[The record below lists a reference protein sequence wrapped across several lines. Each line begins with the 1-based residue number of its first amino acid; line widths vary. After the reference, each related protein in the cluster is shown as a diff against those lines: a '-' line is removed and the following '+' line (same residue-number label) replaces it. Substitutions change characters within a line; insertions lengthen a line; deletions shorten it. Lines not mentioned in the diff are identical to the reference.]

1 MEQFKRILRKIFFLP
16 LLPTVLIAVFGYGL
30 VLAVAIFHI
39 EIPAIQYISYIASA
53 YALTITITGFKS
65 IIAAIKHGVKN
76 NPLTLTLM
84 KILIVKRYFTEPLFK
99 ARVSLYFGLL
109 INLAYIVMKLVS
121 GIYYRSVWLIALA
134 IYYIMLAITRVF
146 LVGYGKRY
154 SFGENLAAEL
164 RRYRLIGI
172 LLLVLNISLAVIVV
186 LVVHQNKGFE
196 YPGLLIYAMAA
207 YSFYSVT
214 LAIINIVK
222 VGRHGSPAASAARAI
237 NLVSA
242 LVSMLSLTTAM
253 IAQFGDNEQAH
264 FRQVM
269 TGCVGCGVCVGVLEL
284 ATVMILKST
293 KQLKR
298 LKINNS
304 ET

>member
-1 MEQFKRILRKIFFLP
+1 M
-16 LLPTVLIAVFGYGL
+16 
-30 VLAVAIFHI
+30 
-39 EIPAIQYISYIASA
+39 
-53 YALTITITGFKS
+53 
-65 IIAAIKHGVKN
+65 
-76 NPLTLTLM
+76 LM
-84 KILIVKRYFTEPLFK
+84 KIPIVKRYFTEPLFK

-121 GIYYRSVWLIALA
+121 GIYYGSVWLIALA

-154 SFGENLAAEL
+154 SFGENLTAEL

-172 LLLVLNISLAVIVV
+172 LLLVLNTSLGGIVI
-186 LVVHQNKGFE
+186 LVVYQNKGFE

-207 YSFYSVT
+207 YAFYSVT

-253 IAQFGDNEQAH
+253 IAQFGDNKQAH

-269 TGCVGCGVCVGVLEL
+269 TGCVGCGVCVVVLGL
-284 ATVMILKST
+284 AAVMILKST

-304 ET
+304 ES

>member
-1 MEQFKRILRKIFFLP
+1 MKWFVQILRKILFLP
-16 LLPTVLIAVFGYGL
+16 PLLTVIAAVFGFGL

-53 YALTITITGFKS
+53 YALTVTITGFKS
-65 IIAAIKHGVKN
+65 IIGAIKHGVES
-76 NPLTLTLM
+76 NPLTLALM
-84 KILIVKRYFTEPLFK
+84 KIPIVKRYFTEPLFK
-99 ARVSLYFGLL
+99 AKVSLYFGLL
-109 INLAYIVMKLVS
+109 INLAYIAMKLIS
-121 GIYYRSVWLIALA
+121 GIFYGSVWLIALA
-134 IYYIMLAITRVF
+134 IYYIMLALTRVF

-154 SFGENLAAEL
+154 SFGENLSSGL

-172 LLLVLNISLAVIVV
+172 LLLVLNTSLAGIVI

-214 LAIINIVK
+214 LAIINTAK
-222 VGRHGSPAASAARAI
+222 AGKHGSPAASAARAI

-253 IAQFGDNEQAH
+253 IAQFGGDDDSG
-264 FRQVM
+264 FRPLM
-269 TGCVGCGVCVGVLEL
+269 TGCVGGGVCLAVLGI
-284 ATVMILKST
+284 AIFMIIRSTIRLK
-293 KQLKR
+293 KM
-298 LKINNS
+298 KINNS
-304 ET
+304 EI